1 MSIERIQCHVHGD
14 QQRTYVCQHIA
25 AEYEGEEDAV
35 KKHRPRKDRREAVE
49 ERKLSNP
56 NLGKG
61 HGAFGDVLST
71 HPRS

>member
-49 ERKLSNP
+49 ERKP
-56 NLGKG
+56 KG
-61 HGAFGDVLST
+61 TTYVPIEEWLRRHKS
-71 HPRS
+71 